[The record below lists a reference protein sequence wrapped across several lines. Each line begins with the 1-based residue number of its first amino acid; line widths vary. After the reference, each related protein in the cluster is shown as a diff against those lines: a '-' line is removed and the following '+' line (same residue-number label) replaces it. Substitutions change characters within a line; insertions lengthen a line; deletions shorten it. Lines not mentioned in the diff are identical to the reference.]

1 MAITL
6 FIIAILLLIYL
17 WRFWTTALFQLEI
30 AKKIQDNIAYAIQPY
45 CILGLVDELEEFQN
59 KICNLID
66 NLLDVN
72 KTVKVAVSFK
82 KVNLQCFLTNQE
94 IEFLKEN
101 FKYEKNCNSRTF
113 LQK

>member
-6 FIIAILLLIYL
+6 FIIGILLLIFL
-17 WRFWTTALFQLEI
+17 LRFWKSVLFQLDT

-72 KTVKVAVSFK
+72 KTVKVALSFK
-82 KVNLQCFLTNQE
+82 KINLQCFLTDKE
-94 IEFLKEN
+94 IEFLEEHFYK
-101 FKYEKNCNSRTF
+101 K
-113 LQK
+113 